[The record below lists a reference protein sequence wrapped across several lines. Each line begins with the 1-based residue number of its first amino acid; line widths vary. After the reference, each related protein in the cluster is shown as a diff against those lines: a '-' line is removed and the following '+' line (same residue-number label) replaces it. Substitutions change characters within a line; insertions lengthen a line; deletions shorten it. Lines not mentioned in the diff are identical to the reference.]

1 MWVKSHDLLVIFPIL
16 WYDVLTGDM
25 MFDRLSIM
33 EKRYTEI
40 QEKLASG
47 TLDVKEMT
55 KLLKESSSLE
65 DAVEAYRFYKNKE
78 AELSDLESLLE
89 LETDE
94 DLVDMAKNEITSLRD
109 VLVQTEEKLKI
120 LLLPKDPND
129 DKNVI
134 VEIKG
139 AAGGDEGNIFAGDLF
154 RMYSRYA
161 ETKGWKIEILSA
173 SEGAMGGYTSIE
185 FMVSGKLVY
194 SLLKYES
201 GVHRV
206 QRVPETESMGRVH
219 TSTATVLV
227 MPEAEELEVDVKWDD
242 IRVDTFNSSGP
253 GGQSVNTTKSAV
265 RLTHVPTGMVVDCQ
279 EGKSQHENKDKAYRL
294 LKTRIYDMYLQEQLE
309 KEGAER
315 KALVGRG
322 ERSEKIRTYNY
333 PQNRVSD
340 HRIGLTLQRL
350 DVIMEGRIDLII
362 EPLIN
367 EFQKRQLMGETL

>member
-109 VLVQTEEKLKI
+109 ALVQTEEKLKI